1 MKKNAIYESNI
12 STARWLIYDVPGN
25 VGWIMYLICLTRC
38 FVKHPAF
45 MDIPLVWISLLI
57 GILPAIAML
66 VGIAELI
73 SERILKLDRV
83 LPKKRLYRGFGA
95 LTWGGFGGIVIGS
108 NALFTSLRAGYS
120 IEECKLILLLTLGGA
135 LCALFAGLISKTF
148 LVQKQREKDF

>member
-1 MKKNAIYESNI
+1 MKKNAIYKSNI

-25 VGWIMYLICLTRC
+25 VGWIMYLICLTQC

-45 MDIPLVWISLLI
+45 MDIPLALISLLI
-57 GILPAIAML
+57 GLLPAIAML

-95 LTWGGFGGIVIGS
+95 LTWGGTGGVVIS
-108 NALFTSLRAGYS
+108 LNALFASLRAGIS
-120 IEECKLILLLTLGGA
+120 IEECKLLLLLSLGGA
-135 LCALFAGLISKTF
+135 LCALFAGLIFKTF
-148 LVQKQREKDF
+148 HPQKLGDKVE